1 MFEKVS
7 KVISAKEVKKLLPVN
22 EKIAKLKTE
31 NDETLKNIVSGKDKR
46 FLLVCGPCSADNE
59 EAVSEYCL
67 KLKKISDKVSDKI
80 FIMPRIFTAK
90 PRTNG
95 EGYLGMMYQ
104 PDGNAVNVDRGVKN
118 SRKMMLRLIDE
129 TGFAIS
135 DELLYPEY
143 YDYNDDLVSY
153 FFIGARSSENP
164 EHRNVASG
172 LNVAVGVKNSTGGNL
187 MSLAGSVYSVN
198 TPREFLLKGEQ
209 VKTQGNPYAHA
220 VFRGF
225 VDESGV
231 FYPNYNDSS
240 LRSYLMLCDHYNVKN
255 RFVMVDCSHANSSKQ
270 TIKQIKTA
278 QSIIREKNKI
288 IGSLMLESYLIEG
301 RTDCGTYGMSRT
313 DNCIGFEDTEMLIYE
328 LYDSLNE

>member
-1 MFEKVS
+1 MFERVK
-7 KVISAKEVKKLLPVN
+7 KVITAEEVKKLLPVG
-22 EKIAKLKTE
+22 EKIASVKAD
-31 NDETLKNIVSGKDKR
+31 NDETLRNLVSGKDKR

-59 EAVSEYCL
+59 DAVAEYCV
-67 KLKKISDKVSDKI
+67 KLKALSDRYDDRLVI
-80 FIMPRIFTAK
+80 VPRVFTAK

-104 PDGNAVNVDRGVKN
+104 PEGVSVDVDEGVRRSRG
-118 SRKMMLRLIDE
+118 MMLRIIEE
-129 TGFAIS
+129 TGLPIS

-153 FFIGARSSENP
+153 YFIGARSSENP
-164 EHRNVASG
+164 EHRNVGSG
-172 LNVAVGVKNSTGGNL
+172 LGVAVGVKNSTGGNL

-198 TPREFLLKGEQ
+198 TPKEFLLKGEQ
-209 VKTQGNPYAHA
+209 VRTEGNPYAHA

-231 FYPNYNDSS
+231 FYPNYSDNS
-240 LRSYLMLCDHYNVKN
+240 LRTYLMLCENYGVIN

-278 QSIIREKNKI
+278 RSIIRERNKV
-288 IGSLMLESYLIEG
+288 IGSLMLESYLFEG
-301 RTDCGTYGMSRT
+301 RSDSGEYGVSRT
-313 DNCIGFEDTEMLIYE
+313 DNCIGFEDTESLVKD
-328 LYDSLNE
+328 LYDSLG